1 MIDALLDLALR
12 AVVVGAV
19 VWVVTALAFRVP
31 LLPRRQRNRGD
42 RR

>member
-1 MIDALLDLALR
+1 MIASLLDLVLH
-12 AVVVGAV
+12 AVVIGTV

>member
-1 MIDALLDLALR
+1 MIDALVDLLLHAL
-12 AVVVGAV
+12 VIGAV
-19 VWVVTALAFRVP
+19 VWTVTALAFRVP